1 MSVIYGNIFY
11 KEPEIDINITPEQV
25 QKISEYCLSL
35 DINIDNILPLTEAG
49 IRKMKLENK
58 DKIKSKVDDFGKEI
72 TETIKE
78 KGINK
83 SVIAELGR
91 KLKSFYEDIADLIS
105 DSDIPGLE
113 VGNYDLNKIRQSWI
127 LLFYVSIINTL
138 FIIILTGLF
147 GNIGRGLAIWLCAPL
162 VEEGAKQISIR
173 GKFATEF
180 AVVFNMY
187 EFSTYVLQMTMGG
200 INPIK
205 AIKVRLFPVFM
216 HLSTTIIQYISNNK
230 DILKKLGLDKEEDAD
245 KISFIGNVI
254 GVLIHCTWNFLAMNS
269 SGFNSIINKLSD

>member
-1 MSVIYGNIFY
+1 MSVIYGNMFY
-11 KEPEIDINITPEQV
+11 KEPEININITSEQV

-35 DINIDNILPLTEAG
+35 DIDIDNILPLTEAG
-49 IRKMKLENK
+49 IGKMKLENK

-83 SVIAELGR
+83 SVIAEIGR
-91 KLKSFYEDIADLIS
+91 KLKTFYENIAKLIS
-105 DSDIPGLE
+105 ESDIDGLE
-113 VGNYDLNKIRQSWI
+113 VGDYDLNKIRQAWV
-127 LLFYVSIINTL
+127 LTFYVSIINTL
-138 FIIILTGLF
+138 FIIVLSGLF
-147 GNIGRGLAIWLCAPL
+147 GNIGRGLAVWFCAPL
-162 VEEGAKQISIR
+162 VEESAKQISIR

-180 AVVFNMY
+180 AAVFNTY
-187 EFSTYVLQMTMGG
+187 ELSTYVMNMTMNG

-205 AIKVRLFPVFM
+205 AIKTRLFPVFM

-269 SGFNSIINKLSD
+269 SGFNSIINKLSN